1 MVNVRVE
8 FNGERMKALANVPA
22 GWKSALA
29 KWLGKTAQE
38 VKEEIRS
45 KFHIRTGQ
53 LWRNIGWQITG
64 EEEMIGEIGTGVAWA
79 KSVVYARIHE
89 LGGDITP
96 KRAQALTIPMPGV
109 KGVAKNYGKLFV
121 LKKDGK
127 CYLAKKEGS
136 TLKSSFGKGTVK
148 ILFFLTKQVSIPAR
162 PYMRPVLSRKESEL
176 RQAIDQVVRGV

>member
-8 FNGERMKALANVPA
+8 FNEERMKALANVPA

-38 VKEEIRS
+38 IKEEIRS

-109 KGVAKNYGKLFV
+109 KGVAKNYPDAFCVKLKGKPFLAQREGAK
-121 LKKDGK
+121 LK
-127 CYLAKKEGS
+127 
-136 TLKSSFGKGTVK
+136 V
-148 ILFFLTKQVSIPAR
+148 LFFLAKQVSIPAR
-162 PYMRPVLSRKESEL
+162 PYMRPVLNRREPEL
-176 RQAIDQVVRGV
+176 RQAIDQVIKGV